1 MSNTYSILLPESL
14 HGYQRFLHTQRPIL
28 LGGFPTFFENFEK
41 KVEYFPNIFPKV
53 KSPTRTPIY
62 TPQSIL
68 SLHPLLN
75 EANISSS
82 LICLSSSMKTWKQVA
97 QFASIHCKTTL
108 YLRMSRTLSWL
119 EKFTSRKSRG
129 LKDVVQETNNQQ
141 EKQREDC
148 WWRWQWWGMQNVFLQ
163 CSGFARLIP
172 KAVSFP
178 DRRGIQ
184 QLLSRQNIQNQEI

>member
-68 SLHPLLN
+68 SLYTHFLTRLSYPHQLITHLSVIRHEDLKAGSSVCIDPLQNDIVSAHVAYPLL
-75 EANISSS
+75 
-82 LICLSSSMKTWKQVA
+82 T
-97 QFASIHCKTTL
+97 
-108 YLRMSRTLSWL
+108 
-119 EKFTSRKSRG
+119 
-129 LKDVVQETNNQQ
+129 
-141 EKQREDC
+141 REDY
-148 WWRWQWWGMQNVFLQ
+148 VKK
-163 CSGFARLIP
+163 IP
-172 KAVSFP
+172 RS
-178 DRRGIQ
+178 
-184 QLLSRQNIQNQEI
+184 